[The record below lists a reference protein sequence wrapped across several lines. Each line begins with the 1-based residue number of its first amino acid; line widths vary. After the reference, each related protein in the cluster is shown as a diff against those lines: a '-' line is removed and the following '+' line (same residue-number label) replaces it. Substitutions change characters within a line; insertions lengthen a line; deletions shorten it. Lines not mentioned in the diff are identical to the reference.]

1 MRSPLTLLSFASI
14 CLVTSTIGAVAQETY
29 LTAIGEE
36 VVPLDVFQ
44 DCDECPEMIVLP
56 LGTFRMG
63 STVAEANAAQLRY
76 FTNRNVDT
84 SRYEEELNQSFER
97 LNIDPDNPE
106 AGLLRYYA
114 SEYYD
119 QQYDPQYS
127 VNPMLHEVPSHQ
139 VAIDLPIAMGRNEV
153 TREDWAACVEDGGCE
168 QGQSVIPVSEYV
180 ACEKTRGCVPT
191 PDSRVAF
198 RIQEQPLSQHP
209 LDPRH
214 PRVGVTYYEMQDY
227 VSWLNTKIGAAL
239 YRLPTE
245 AEWEYAA
252 KAGTNTRFAQGDTL
266 TLDQANFAISRV
278 EVIDGEY
285 VWEYDS
291 RNARRLLPVD
301 DLNAANDWGLRHMS
315 GNASEFTST
324 CGAGPHRALSDSSSY
339 LEADRDRADCSR
351 SVKGGFYLGNVEL
364 ARPAR
369 RVDIPNE
376 HWSSWLG
383 FRVVRDLEPI
393 RDAPG

>member
-1 MRSPLTLLSFASI
+1 MRNPITLLSFASI
-14 CLVTSTIGAVAQETY
+14 CLVTSTISAVAQGKY

-36 VVPLDVFQ
+36 VVSLDVFQ
-44 DCDECPEMIVLP
+44 DCDVYPEMIVLP

-63 STVAEANAAQLRY
+63 STVAEALAAELRF

-84 SRYEEELNQSFER
+84 SRYEEELRQSF
-97 LNIDPDNPE
+97 LNLGIDPDNPD

-114 SEYYD
+114 SEHYD
-119 QQYDPQYS
+119 QQDDPQYS
-127 VNPMLHEVPSHQ
+127 VSPMLHEAPAHQ
-139 VAIDLPIAMGRNEV
+139 VVIDLPIAMGLNEV
-153 TREDWAACVEDGGCE
+153 TREEWAACVEDGGCE
-168 QGQSVIPVSEYV
+168 QGQSVIPVFEYV
-180 ACEKTRGCVPT
+180 ACEETSGCVPT

-198 RIQEQPLSQHP
+198 RLQKQPLSQHP
-209 LDPRH
+209 LDARH
-214 PRVGVTYYEMQDY
+214 PRVGVTYYEMLDY
-227 VSWLNTKIGAAL
+227 VSWLNTKVDAAL

-285 VWEYDS
+285 VWEYDP

-301 DLNAANDWGLRHMS
+301 NLNAANGWGLRHMS

-324 CGAGPHRALSDSSSY
+324 CGAGPHRTLSTSSSY
-339 LEADRDRADCSR
+339 LEADRNRPDCRR
-351 SVKGGFYLGNVEL
+351 SIKGGFYLGHVEL

-369 RVDIPNE
+369 RVDISSE

-393 RDAPG
+393 RDAPD